1 MTEKTTKHYFDL
13 RGLLLIMAGMILD
26 AAASA
31 VLEFTSGKW
40 LIYSGYMVSIAAS
53 LLYIIGIFIIH
64 TRSEY
69 IRRTKL
75 CIVGMLVLSV
85 LIFLLT
91 VMTYYFN
98 DLTFGSVAAFFAV
111 VLVVVT
117 LMMVFNLLRACADI
131 GEDQGNEDHE
141 IFCNRAWVVYV
152 TVYSISYV
160 VNGIASNVMT
170 DSTNVGLAATIAGII
185 MKLMIA
191 YICFI
196 TYRRFDAKE
205 IRSY

>member
-40 LIYSGYMVSIAAS
+40 LIYAGYMVSIVAS

-131 GEDQGNEDHE
+131 GEDQGDEDHE

-152 TVYSISYV
+152 TVYTISYV
-160 VNGIASNVMT
+160 VNGIASNVMV

-205 IRSY
+205 IQSY

>member
-13 RGLLLIMAGMILD
+13 RGLLLIMTGMILD

-31 VLEFTSGKW
+31 ALEFTSGKT
-40 LIYSGYMVSIAAS
+40 LIYSGYIVSIIAS
-53 LLYIIGIFIIH
+53 VLYIIGIFIIH

-69 IRRTKL
+69 LRRAKI
-75 CIVGMLVLSV
+75 CISAMLGLSV
-85 LIFLLT
+85 LIFVLT

-117 LMMVFNLLRACADI
+117 LMMVFNLMRACADI
-131 GEDQGNEDHE
+131 GEDQGDEDHE
-141 IFCNRAWVVYV
+141 IFCNRAWVVYL
-152 TVYSISYV
+152 TVYTISYI
-160 VNGIASNVMT
+160 VNGIASNVMV
-170 DSTNVGLAATIAGII
+170 DSTNVGIGATVVGII

-191 YICFI
+191 FICLR
-196 TYRRFDAKE
+196 TYRKFDAKE